1 MSTWLVI
8 AALTFSSS
16 IDNLGVGL
24 SYGIRNIRINLIKN
38 LVISII
44 CFLFSVTGIYF
55 GLWISNILPGV
66 LPIVIGG
73 IFLVIFGIRIML
85 LAIPHKNMTN
95 DKQSGPGRTKSNAK
109 NTASNDLDI
118 IQNISFG
125 EAVVLGI
132 ALSANALTN
141 GVGAGLLGISPLFIS
156 ILNAIGSFVCVWIGV
171 TFGMRLTHIRI
182 GKFTVGQFGTLI
194 SGILLILIAVMFF
207 FDFQ

>member
-38 LVISII
+38 FIISII

-55 GLWISNILPGV
+55 GLWISKILPGI

-73 IFLVIFGIRIML
+73 IILVIFGIRIML
-85 LAIPHKNMTN
+85 LAVPRKTSKTN
-95 DKQSGPGRTKSNAK
+95 DQQVKTGTLSDSDSSK
-109 NTASNDLDI
+109 DI
-118 IQNISFG
+118 GYG

-141 GVGAGLLGISPLFIS
+141 GVGAGLLGLSPLVIS
-156 ILNAIGSFVCVWIGV
+156 ILAAIGSFVTVWIGV
-171 TFGMRLTHIRI
+171 TFGMKLSHVRI
-182 GKFTVGQFGTLI
+182 GKFSVGQFGTLI
-194 SGILLILIAVMFF
+194 SGILLILIAVSVFLD
-207 FDFQ
+207 FD